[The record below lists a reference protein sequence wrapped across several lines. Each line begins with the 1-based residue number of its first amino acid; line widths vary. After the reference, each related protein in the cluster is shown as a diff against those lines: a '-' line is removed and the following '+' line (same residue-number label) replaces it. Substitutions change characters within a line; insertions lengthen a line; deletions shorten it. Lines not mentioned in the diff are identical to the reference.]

1 MSPDAPI
8 QPTRQ
13 ASGILGYDLG
23 APVQPLL
30 PAWTPLRYDPAE
42 MAANARRDEAERRR
56 TEVRV
61 AQEAATALEQWRAFR
76 EQYADNPI
84 VTAVLDI
91 HQPETGYDTVV
102 CSECEEHN
110 GYEDTQ
116 QVTWPCR
123 TYDAMRAAAETSKN
137 ERSASA

>member
-1 MSPDAPI
+1 MTDAPI
-8 QPTRQ
+8 EPVHEPT
-13 ASGILGYDLG
+13 GILTYDLVL
-23 APVQPLL
+23 PVRPLL